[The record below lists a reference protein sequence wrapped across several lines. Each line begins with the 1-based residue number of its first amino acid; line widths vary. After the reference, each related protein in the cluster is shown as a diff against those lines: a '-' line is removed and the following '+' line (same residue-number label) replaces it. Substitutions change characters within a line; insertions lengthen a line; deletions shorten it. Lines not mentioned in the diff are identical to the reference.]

1 MTKRQRLAAWYEKE
15 RRRAAVEVVTR
26 RLAPQPRTVRSVNF
40 DPTAYPTTYSVW
52 VNYVFLP

>member
-26 RLAPQPRTVRSVNF
+26 RLAPQPLVVRVADFSWAPVTF
-40 DPTAYPTTYSVW
+40 LPVK
-52 VNYVFLP
+52 YVFL

>member
-26 RLAPQPRTVRSVNF
+26 RIRPQPQPRIVPSTTLLLVNH
-40 DPTAYPTTYSVW
+40 V
-52 VNYVFLP
+52 VL